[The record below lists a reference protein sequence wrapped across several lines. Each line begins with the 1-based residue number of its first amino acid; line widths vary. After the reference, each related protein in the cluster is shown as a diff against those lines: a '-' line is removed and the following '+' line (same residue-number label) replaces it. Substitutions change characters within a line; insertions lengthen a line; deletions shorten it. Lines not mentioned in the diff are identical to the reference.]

1 MGDSFVDPE
10 LDLESALDCIRDT
23 LQAKRMQ
30 ADAVLFHVSCFPPAG
45 FPTRWVSLPNT
56 GLGGSVVPISRFGDR
71 SQMGRTEPREAAKS
85 RHWLCLPG
93 PNLTAAVCLST
104 WAH

>member
-1 MGDSFVDPE
+1 M
-10 LDLESALDCIRDT
+10 
-23 LQAKRMQ
+23 
-30 ADAVLFHVSCFPPAG
+30 
-45 FPTRWVSLPNT
+45 
-56 GLGGSVVPISRFGDR
+56 VPISRFGDR

>member
-45 FPTRWVSLPNT
+45 FPCRIRGLEGAWFRSLVSEIVRKW
-56 GLGGSVVPISRFGDR
+56 VVPSPVRRPSPVTGCV
-71 SQMGRTEPREAAKS
+71 SQDPT
-85 RHWLCLPG
+85 
-93 PNLTAAVCLST
+93 
-104 WAH
+104 